1 MPFTVSCAACNSRFL
16 LGDDLF
22 RRKVSGK
29 VVTVKCRHCNAEIS
43 VDATEPVTLPSQE
56 APRRA
61 RPAPPRPK
69 RKEGDATVTPL
80 PADALLS
87 IWDAA
92 EKKGDATRKPPPP
105 RRNSG
110 DFIDDIEEPPPSS
123 SDAPSLNSL
132 THEAAPKRPRS
143 PKKAPDDFLVN
154 LSTGTGGI
162 LGAPTIDVMGLA
174 SPPAP
179 DVEEL
184 LEVEATELTPHA
196 GTVPLFDM
204 SAVLPVANGASKS
217 VSSSLSPSHVDL
229 AVDVELP
236 PAPSSNGKTRE
247 RKYVVAPATR
257 PDAAGPKNRRASAA
271 VWFVLVAA
279 AAGILLVVGM
289 RERERAHRTN
299 PEAQPAEHPTSLAET
314 STTSNAPPTLPTA
327 ASADSSASAVAA
339 SNATKPA
346 TSIVTTS
353 PTAAIV
359 AASSATAAKS
369 TEGAKAVEAE
379 HPKEE
384 ATPAVVAAEPEKPA
398 VPAPKPEPAEPG
410 TEFDRGAAIAALKSA
425 AAEAASC
432 RKDGDPSGTAILTIT
447 FAPSGRV
454 TSANIQGPPFAG
466 TPTGGCIANAMR
478 HAHVPAFSGDRV
490 TVNKTIAI
498 E

>member
-29 VVTVKCRHCNAEIS
+29 VVTVKCRNCEAEIS
-43 VDATEPVTLPSQE
+43 VDATEPATLPSQE
-56 APRRA
+56 PPPRRA

-69 RKEGDATVTPL
+69 HKEGEATVTPL
-80 PADALLS
+80 PAPALLS

-92 EKKGDATRKPPPP
+92 EKKAEAPRRPPPP
-105 RRNSG
+105 RPDAG
-110 DFIDDIEEPPPSS
+110 DFIDDIEEAPPSS

-132 THEAAPKRPRS
+132 THDAAPKKQKS

-162 LGAPTIDVMGLA
+162 LGAPTIDVLGLA
-174 SPPAP
+174 SAPAA

-184 LEVEATELTPHA
+184 LEVEATELTPRA

-204 SAVLPVANGASKS
+204 SAVLPVANDASKS
-217 VSSSLSPSHVDL
+217 VGSSLSPSHVDL
-229 AVDVELP
+229 AIDVEM
-236 PAPSSNGKTRE
+236 PSSTGVDGKKRE
-247 RKYVVAPATR
+247 RKYVVAPTTR
-257 PDAAGPKNRRASAA
+257 QAAPPKTRRTGAV

-279 AAGILLVVGM
+279 AAGVLLVVGM
-289 RERERAHRTN
+289 RSRANSHH
-299 PEAQPAEHPTSLAET
+299 PEPLPTEHPASVVET
-314 STTSNAPPTLPTA
+314 PPTSDLPATTQAPAMTA
-327 ASADSSASAVAA
+327 AEPAPSAADTSPSKITASIAMPSAGTA
-339 SNATKPA
+339 
-346 TSIVTTS
+346 TS
-353 PTAAIV
+353 PTSANAPASANV
-359 AASSATAAKS
+359 AKPA
-369 TEGAKAVEAE
+369 EAE

-384 ATPAVVAAEPEKPA
+384 TTQAVAPVEPDKPA
-398 VPAPKPEPAEPG
+398 VQTPRAAPEPAEPG
-410 TEFDRGAAIAALKSA
+410 TDFDRSAAIAALQAA
-425 AAEAASC
+425 AAEAATC
-432 RKDGDPSGTAILTIT
+432 RKDGDPSGTARLTIT

-478 HAHVPAFSGDRV
+478 HAHVPAFSGERV